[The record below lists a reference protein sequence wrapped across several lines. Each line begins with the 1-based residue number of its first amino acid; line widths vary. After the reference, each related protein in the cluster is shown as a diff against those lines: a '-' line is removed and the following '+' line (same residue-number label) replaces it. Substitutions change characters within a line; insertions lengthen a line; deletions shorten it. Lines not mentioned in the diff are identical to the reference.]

1 MGVTGLPG
9 SGKGTFVE
17 ILRQILAAQQIQT
30 TYYSLSDM
38 VRSEARRQG
47 LPIERPVLR
56 QVANELRQQQGSGVL
71 SKMVLQQIAAD
82 NVPAGL
88 IIIDAIRNPE
98 EVRLLRRQLS
108 NNFFLVAVEAP
119 LELLIERVMRRGRSD
134 EVKEVT
140 AQREL
145 AQRMI
150 LGESG
155 TNEPAHGHNIA
166 ECIQLADWHIDNSQ
180 SLATLTEEAKKFA
193 DQISQ
198 TTGFIARPA
207 YGGE

>member
-9 SGKGTFVE
+9 SGKGTFIE
-17 ILRQILAAQQIQT
+17 ILRQILAARLVQT

-47 LPIERPVLR
+47 LPIERPILR
-56 QVANELRQQQGSGVL
+56 QVANELRQTEGSGVL
-71 SKMVLQQIAAD
+71 SKMILQQIEAD

-98 EVRLLRRQLS
+98 EVWLLRRQLKD
-108 NNFFLVAVEAP
+108 NFVLVAVEAP
-119 LELLIERVMRRGRSD
+119 LELLIERVMSRGRSD
-134 EVKEVT
+134 EVKEVMV
-140 AQREL
+140 QREV

-155 TNEPAHGHNIA
+155 SNEPAHGHNIA
-166 ECIQLADWHIDNSQ
+166 QCIQMADWHIDNSQ
-180 SLATLTEEAKKFA
+180 SLIALTEETQKFA
-193 DQISQ
+193 DQM
-198 TTGFIARPA
+198 RK
-207 YGGE
+207 

>member
-9 SGKGTFVE
+9 SGKGTFIE
-17 ILRQILAAQQIQT
+17 ILRQILAARLVQT

-47 LPIERPVLR
+47 LPIERPILR
-56 QVANELRQQQGSGVL
+56 QVANELRQTEGSGVL
-71 SKMVLQQIAAD
+71 SKMVLQQIEAD

-98 EVRLLRRQLS
+98 EVWLLRRQLKD
-108 NNFFLVAVEAP
+108 NFVLVAVEAP
-119 LELLIERVMRRGRSD
+119 LELLIERVMSRGRSD
-134 EVKEVT
+134 EVKEVMV
-140 AQREL
+140 QREV

-155 TNEPAHGHNIA
+155 SNEPAHGHNIA
-166 ECIQLADWHIDNSQ
+166 QCIQMADWHIDNSQ
-180 SLATLTEEAKKFA
+180 SLIALTEETQKFA
-193 DQISQ
+193 DQM
-198 TTGFIARPA
+198 RK
-207 YGGE
+207 